1 MDFGKKSDAKK
12 AMKLKWKE
20 GITLKQAWKK
30 VKKMSP
36 KKKKAVSNAKKAM
49 KLKWKE
55 GITLKQAWKKVNKFG
70 DTVCPAGFEPNLKW
84 ERKTG
89 QRQCIKMCDSGMYR
103 DLETN
108 KCRKTRGE
116 ASVRQPP
123 DGYEINPSTGRL
135 RKVCLPPNVRNE
147 RGRCVQPRGEIL
159 LKPGYEI
166 NPSTGRLRKVCLPP
180 NVRNERGRCAQPRGE
195 ILLKPGYEINPSTGR
210 QRKMCLP
217 GQYRD
222 PVSGKCKTIK
232 QGSED
237 FTVRPLLISDAQPGL
252 LGLMNFGNRGRC
264 GFGTCNACAK

>member
-166 NPSTGRLRKVCLPP
+166 NPSTGR
-180 NVRNERGRCAQPRGE
+180 
-195 ILLKPGYEINPSTGR
+195 